1 MKEQAKSIK
10 LDMHDTP
17 KISDDVKITIELQP
31 AGILTEESIEA
42 DRIAMAKAAQEAED
56 LKAAQQAEVQR
67 QAEEA
72 AHTASLLAG
81 APQRVIVPLV
91 GVSMNSLEMIPSNWT
106 ILPDGDGIEAYNNA
120 TGRRF
125 VGNHADFK
133 QILRGK

>member
-1 MKEQAKSIK
+1 MKIQVDK
-10 LDMHDTP
+10 HDVAAVA
-17 KISDDVKITIELQP
+17 DDVKITMTLQTTEGEVTVTSP
-31 AGILTEESIEA
+31 DAAAGTPEIATEEI
-42 DRIAMAKAAQEAED
+42 
-56 LKAAQQAEVQR
+56 KAAQQAEVQR

-72 AHTASLLAG
+72 AHTMALLAG

-106 ILPDGDGIEAYNNA
+106 ILPADGDNIEAYNNA

-125 VGNHADFK
+125 VGTHVDFK